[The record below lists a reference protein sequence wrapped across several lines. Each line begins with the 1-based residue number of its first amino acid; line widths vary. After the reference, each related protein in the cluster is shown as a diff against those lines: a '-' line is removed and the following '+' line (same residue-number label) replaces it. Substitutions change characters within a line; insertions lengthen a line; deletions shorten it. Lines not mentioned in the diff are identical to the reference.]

1 MTDENFPDRLSL
13 VDMRFEGRH
22 GAIEGERDQAQPF
35 EVDVVLHANLSLAD
49 RGDELEATV
58 DYRDVAA
65 LARAVV
71 EGPSVT
77 LIETLAGDIARDV
90 LAATDPSLVDAV
102 EVSVRKPAAP
112 LDVELETVEVTLL
125 RSRNAEPGMADDRVS
140 RRAARP
146 G

>member
-1 MTDENFPDRLSL
+1 MNDEAFPDRLSL

-22 GAIEGERDQAQPF
+22 GAVEGEQESPQPF
-35 EVDVVLHANLSLAD
+35 EVDVILHADLSLAAD
-49 RGDELEATV
+49 GDELESTV
-58 DYRDVAA
+58 DYRTIAE

-90 LAATDPSLVDAV
+90 LDATDPTLVDAV
-102 EVSVRKPAAP
+102 EVSVRKPEAAM
-112 LDVELETVEVTLL
+112 DVELETVEATLL
-125 RSRNAEPGMADDRVS
+125 RRRAGTPGS
-140 RRAARP
+140 GTLTRRAARP

>member
-1 MTDENFPDRLSL
+1 MTDERFPDRLSL
-13 VDMRFEGRH
+13 LDMRFEGRH
-22 GAIEGERDQAQPF
+22 GALEGERDAPQPF
-35 EVDVVLHANLSLAD
+35 EVDVILHADLSLAD
-49 RGDELEATV
+49 EGDELETTV

-90 LAATDPSLVDAV
+90 LAATDPAVVDAV

-112 LDVELETVEVTLL
+112 LEVELETVEVTLL
-125 RSRNAEPGMADDRVS
+125 RRRATATRPAEDRIS

>member
-1 MTDENFPDRLSL
+1 MNDDTFPDRLSL
-13 VDMRFEGRH
+13 VDMRFNGRH
-22 GAIEGERDQAQPF
+22 GAVEGEQDEPQPF
-35 EVDVVLHANLSLAD
+35 EVDVILHADLSLAAQ
-49 RGDELEATV
+49 GDELSATV
-58 DYRDVAA
+58 DYRTVAE

-90 LAATDPSLVDAV
+90 LAAVDASLVDAV
-102 EVSVRKPAAP
+102 EVSVRKPAAA

-125 RSRNAEPGMADDRVS
+125 RRRSSAGPGQNELS

>member
-1 MTDENFPDRLSL
+1 MTDDAFPDRLSL

-22 GAIEGERDQAQPF
+22 GALEGERDRAQPF
-35 EVDVVLHANLSLAD
+35 EVDVILHADLSLAD

-58 DYRDVAA
+58 DYRHVAA
-65 LARAVV
+65 LARAVI

-77 LIETLAGDIARDV
+77 LIEALAGDIARDV
-90 LAATDPSLVDAV
+90 LAATDASLVDAV

-112 LDVELETVEVTLL
+112 MEVELETVEVTLL
-125 RSRNAEPGMADDRVS
+125 RGRDAEPGALDDRVS

>member
-1 MTDENFPDRLSL
+1 MTDDAFPDRLSL

-22 GAIEGERDQAQPF
+22 GALEGERDQAQPF
-35 EVDVVLHANLSLAD
+35 EVDVILHADLSLAD

-90 LAATDPSLVDAV
+90 LAASDPSLVDAV

-125 RSRNAEPGMADDRVS
+125 RRRDGAPGTADDRVS

>member
-1 MTDENFPDRLSL
+1 MTDDAFPDRLGL
-13 VDMRFEGRH
+13 FNMRFEGRH
-22 GAIEGERDQAQPF
+22 GAVEGEQDEPQPF
-35 EVDVVLHANLSLAD
+35 EVDVILHADLSLAAE
-49 RGDELEATV
+49 GDELSATV
-58 DYRDVAA
+58 DYRTIAE

-90 LAATDPSLVDAV
+90 LDATDPALVDAV
-102 EVSVRKPAAP
+102 EVTVRKPQAV
-112 LDVELETVEVTLL
+112 LDVELETVEASLL
-125 RSRNAEPGMADDRVS
+125 RRRTSAPGSRSVT